1 MARVV
6 LWIIDHNSGITL
18 MLQVLLLGD
27 SGWLFAGFAAFFI
40 FSAALIFI
48 IRGNRKLKA
57 LVIAGQRVALMQ
69 QNRGRVLSMIVEQAP
84 LQKVLDALVEGA
96 EQMDPSARCTVLL
109 LDEQG
114 ILHVASAPHLPDE
127 YNAAIDGIAAGYG
140 VGSCGTAAYL
150 GQRVI
155 VEDVRVHPY
164 WQPYQALVD
173 IAGIRSCWSEPI
185 KNRQGK
191 VLGTFAIY
199 HQEVTVP
206 SEQDI
211 QLISESAALAEIVIE
226 RSQCHRGVKT

>member
-1 MARVV
+1 MLCGV
-6 LWIIDHNSGITL
+6 LTAVPASVYSSPLDNS
-18 MLQVLLLGD
+18 
-27 SGWLFAGFAAFFI
+27 SSCWLFLAAAALFIIPATLAFVIFI
-40 FSAALIFI
+40 F
-48 IRGNRKLKA
+48 RVNRKLKSI
-57 LVIAGQRVALMQ
+57 VNTGQRSALMQ
-69 QNRGRVLSMIVEQAP
+69 QNRSRILSMIVEQAP
-84 LQKVLDALVEGA
+84 LLQVLDALVEGA
-96 EQMDPSARCTVLL
+96 EQMDSSASCTVLL

-191 VLGTFAIY
+191 VLDILNQNFPLCSF
-199 HQEVTVP
+199 VTSP
-206 SEQDI
+206 CYRMS
-211 QLISESAALAEIVIE
+211 SAANCYYSINIE
-226 RSQCHRGVKT
+226 NISILVVN